1 MQLNFIYPRSCRL
14 RIQQPLS
21 LSAVSS
27 AKKKIRRET
36 SCLQWRGA
44 SKEATNIKR

>member
-14 RIQQPLS
+14 RIQQPPIALRRFQRQ
-21 LSAVSS
+21 
-27 AKKKIRRET
+27 KKIRRET